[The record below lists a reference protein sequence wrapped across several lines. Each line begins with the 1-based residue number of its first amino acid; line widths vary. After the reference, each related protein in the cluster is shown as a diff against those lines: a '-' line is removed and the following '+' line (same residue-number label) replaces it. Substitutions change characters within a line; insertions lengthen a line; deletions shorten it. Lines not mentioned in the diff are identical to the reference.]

1 MKKAFVFSIIAI
13 FIIIIFNQTT
23 HAQSEP
29 VSTKIWLITSNDYG
43 CSTKNYEAILFLQ
56 SIALA
61 YFTLY
66 GVETQFSPPQC
77 LYLSNLENSKK
88 QLSNSMK
95 NFDLPIIILDSQV
108 SSNQFFTSEQDHHFQ
123 LRGHLAPHAV
133 FCYCSIPSISH
144 TSTWALSH
152 QLSHFILNHLGES
165 KFVSVNWVHDID
177 KEAIDCVVS
186 RGHEGLCKTRWTPA
200 FGIVPKEMMT
210 VKVYPDYFR
219 EIDSIQQ
226 MTLSKT
232 DALYS
237 KPFEVSS
244 TNWINQIELWYN
256 NELISKTEFEN
267 FLRYLSN
274 YNITDNLDT
283 QLNYLA
289 TGNEKTILKLNPF
302 NKIEGGNP
310 IVFSG
315 SLSTISGL
323 KIENE
328 KIFIKTSGGCPTDG
342 IIAQGKTD
350 KNGKFLIKKISMD
363 WNKNDNRMKLSA
375 EFFGNDKL
383 APSSSRTYEVLT
395 NISNGQNC
403 YFIEG
408 IS

>member
-1 MKKAFVFSIIAI
+1 LKKAFVFSIITI
-13 FIIIIFNQTT
+13 SIIIIFNQTSY
-23 HAQSEP
+23 AQSEP
-29 VSTKIWLITSNDYG
+29 VSTKIWLITSNDNG
-43 CSTKNYEAILFLQ
+43 CSTKNYEAVLFLQ
-56 SIALA
+56 SIALV
-61 YFTLY
+61 YFTFY

-108 SSNQFFTSEQDHHFQ
+108 SSNQFFTSVQNHHFQ
-123 LRGHLAPHAV
+123 LRGHLAPHVV
-133 FCYCSIPSISH
+133 FCDCSIPSISH
-144 TSTWALSH
+144 TATWALSH

-256 NELISKTEFEN
+256 NKLISKTEFGN

-274 YNITDNLDT
+274 YNITDNLDS

-289 TGNEKTILKLNPF
+289 TGNEKTILKLNQF
-302 NKIEGGNP
+302 NKIEGGKP

-315 SLSTISGL
+315 SLTAISGL

-328 KIFIKTSGGCPTDG
+328 KIFIKTSGGCPADG

-350 KNGKFLIKKISMD
+350 KNGKFWIKKISMD
-363 WNKNDNRMKLSA
+363 WSKDDYRMKISA
-375 EFFGNDKL
+375 EFFGNEKFV
-383 APSSSRTYEVLT
+383 PSSSRTYQVLT